1 MDPKG
6 TRKTR
11 MSHWTVGGG
20 LAVVVVLLG
29 GLQPAGRGAQA
40 QGGAQAGAQA
50 AAAPDGGA
58 LYRAY
63 CASCHG
69 ESGRGDGP
77 VALALRTPPTDLTRL
92 TQRNGDVFP
101 ADRVAERIDGRS
113 HVAAHGPSEM
123 PVWGDPLSS
132 SFPAKGE
139 AALNARVAALVE
151 HLRTLQARKSE

>member
-1 MDPKG
+1 M
-6 TRKTR
+6 
-11 MSHWTVGGG
+11 
-20 LAVVVVLLG
+20 LAVLLG
-29 GLQPAGRGAQA
+29 GQTTGRSLPPPVARAAPPAQA
-40 QGGAQAGAQA
+40 KAQSQA
-50 AAAPDGGA
+50 AATPDGGA

-69 ESGRGDGP
+69 ETGRGDGP
-77 VALALRTPPTDLTRL
+77 VAMALRTPPADLTRL

-101 ADRVAERIDGRS
+101 AERVAERIDGRS

-139 AALNARVAALVE
+139 AALEARVAALVE
-151 HLRTLQARKSE
+151 YLRTLQARKSE